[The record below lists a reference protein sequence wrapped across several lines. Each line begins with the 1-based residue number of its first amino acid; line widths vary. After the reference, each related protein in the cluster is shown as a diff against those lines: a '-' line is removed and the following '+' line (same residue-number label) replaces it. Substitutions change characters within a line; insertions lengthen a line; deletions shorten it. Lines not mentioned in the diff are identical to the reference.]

1 MAEHLSGSGPY
12 PFQEAGMTRD
22 ELLVKLKECEEDGDP
37 EGAHVDAD
45 NALIKYLADADI
57 ETIYRAITKWYA

>member
-1 MAEHLSGSGPY
+1 
-12 PFQEAGMTRD
+12 MTRD